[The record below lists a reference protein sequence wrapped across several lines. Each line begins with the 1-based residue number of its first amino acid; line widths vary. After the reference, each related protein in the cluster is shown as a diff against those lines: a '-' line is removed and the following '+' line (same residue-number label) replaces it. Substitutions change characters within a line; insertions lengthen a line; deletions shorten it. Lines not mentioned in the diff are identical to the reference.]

1 MSEPTRLL
9 PDSHPICIVTGAS
22 AGIGRETA
30 RGMAERGYS
39 VVLIGRDAAR
49 TESAADYVRAHARGT
64 TAVAKLCDF
73 SSLAAVRGL
82 AAELLAGLSRI
93 DVLINNAGLWHPRRV
108 LSRDGIEDT
117 LAVNH
122 LAPFLLT
129 NLLLPRLRSLPEAR
143 VVVVS
148 SRLHEKRT
156 RLDLDDLQ
164 ATKKYQGLSVYTQ
177 SKLCNVLFSREL
189 AERLRGSSVTSNA
202 LHPGDVVSDIL
213 RERPLLRFFGRLA
226 NAFVDT
232 PTTAARTSIHVATSP
247 ELRGVSGAYFKKEK
261 PAQSSPLCEDRAV
274 RERLWQISA
283 ELVGIDGGAVQ

>member
-1 MSEPTRLL
+1 MGEPTRLL

-39 VVLIGRDAAR
+39 VVLIGRDAER
-49 TESAADYVRAHARGT
+49 TEAAAAYVQSHARGG
-64 TAVAKLCDF
+64 AVVARLCDF
-73 SSLAAVRGL
+73 SSLAAVREL
-82 AAELLAGLSRI
+82 AAALRDGLPRI

-129 NLLLPRLRSLPEAR
+129 NLLLPRLRSMPEAR

-148 SRLHEKRT
+148 SRLSEKRT
-156 RLDLDDLQ
+156 QLDLDDLQ
-164 ATKKYQGLSVYTQ
+164 SAKKYQGLSVYTQ

-189 AERLRGSSVTSNA
+189 AERLRGSTVTSNA

-232 PTTAARTSIHVATSP
+232 PTTAARTSIHVATAP

-261 PAQSSPLCEDRAV
+261 RAQPSPLCEDRAL
-274 RERLWQISA
+274 RERLWQESA
-283 ELVGIDGGAVQ
+283 ELVGLDGGAAK